1 MSDVSPVRSVVI
13 PLARVGVVAALIA
26 VAGAAMPGCIVV
38 KSERVIVSDLA
49 VPNARLDQITL
60 HSTTESEVRA
70 LLGQPA
76 SRESLGDNRQ
86 LWTYRGSSSTR
97 GTVVV
102 IEDGEEIR
110 TTNSAR
116 GRVQIELTDGVVTAV
131 RRE

>member
-1 MSDVSPVRSVVI
+1 MRESSRVVSACA
-13 PLARVGVVAALIA
+13 PLAKV
-26 VAGAAMPGCIVV
+26 GAACALVALAATAVPGCIVV
-38 KSERVIVSDLA
+38 KSERVIVSDPA

-60 HSTTESEVRA
+60 HATTESEVRA

-76 SRESLGDNRQ
+76 SRESLGANRQ
-86 LWTYRGSSSTR
+86 LWTYRGSTSTR
-97 GTVVV
+97 GAVVV

-110 TTNSAR
+110 TTQGAR